1 MIPIVHWNLT
11 QVRVTIYKLV
21 LTFRAELSCTL
32 ELRLNACFCFGNYFM
47 IKNDELQP
55 ALNYIVNDV
64 KNKTVLSIYCKIF
77 KSIKIRSNSPEKTAH
92 CKKYKTLDGPGCVT
106 WYLFNKLLQPK
117 SYQKEKHIILIV
129 ASVCEEAKEWSLLL
143 IVREGG
149 DGIKSSC
156 RSLLKRST
164 NAMSFIVP
172 YISKH

>member
-1 MIPIVHWNLT
+1 MLVFVLEISSWAKMMSCSQHW
-11 QVRVTIYKLV
+11 TILPMMLKIKL
-21 LTFRAELSCTL
+21 F
-32 ELRLNACFCFGNYFM
+32 
-47 IKNDELQP
+47 
-55 ALNYIVNDV
+55 
-64 KNKTVLSIYCKIF
+64 LSIYCKIF

-117 SYQKEKHIILIV
+117 SYQKEKHIIQLV

-143 IVREGG
+143 IVRG

-164 NAMSFIVP
+164 NAMFFIVP

>member
-1 MIPIVHWNLT
+1 MLVFVLEITSWAKMMSCSQHW
-11 QVRVTIYKLV
+11 TI
-21 LTFRAELSCTL
+21 LSMMST
-32 ELRLNACFCFGNYFM
+32 
-47 IKNDELQP
+47 IKVF
-55 ALNYIVNDV
+55 I
-64 KNKTVLSIYCKIF
+64 LSIYCKIF

-106 WYLFNKLLQPK
+106 WFLFNKLLQPK

-143 IVREGG
+143 VVRKGG

-164 NAMSFIVP
+164 NAMFFIVP